1 MEKILTKHFW
11 TINLVTLGMVA
22 YLLSDGSSELA
33 ATKLASLLPQP
44 EDNPAVMSPK
54 RSKLPQIITSPNG
67 DAILGRNIFDSQIGP
82 IDRFPKVEPPP
93 EESIEEVDTGELPLV
108 PCTDTQVKVLATV
121 ASKLDQN
128 WSFASIQE
136 GSATRLYRV
145 GDKLA
150 SREVSGITWRYLF
163 LRGSSDECYID
174 LFDDGTGK
182 KPVVAK
188 KTPPPTKKNEAAPK
202 STSSIEDRI
211 QKVSDTE
218 TIVERSLVNEL
229 LADPTRFIRT
239 VRVRPYKQAGK
250 TVGYKL
256 RRFQANSPLALLGAQ
271 KGDIIHSVNGAELTS
286 VDKALS
292 AYQTLRTQNDVTFS
306 ITRNGK
312 PMDLKVS
319 IR

>member
-22 YLLSDGSSELA
+22 YLLADGSSELA
-33 ATKLASLLPQP
+33 ATKLASLLPQT
-44 EDNPAVMSPK
+44 EDNPSTMTPK
-54 RSKLPQIITSPNG
+54 KLKLPQITNSPNG
-67 DAILGRNIFDSQIGP
+67 DAILGRNIFDSEIGP
-82 IDRFPKVEPPP
+82 IDRFPPVEISTD
-93 EESIEEVDTGELPLV
+93 ETTEEVDTGALPLV
-108 PCTDTQVKVLATV
+108 PCANGTAKVLATV
-121 ASKLDQN
+121 ASKVDQS

-136 GSATRLYRV
+136 GKETRLYRV

-174 LFDDGTGK
+174 LFDDGTGN

-188 KTPPPTKKNEAAPK
+188 KPKTPSKKEAPK
-202 STSSIEDRI
+202 GASSIEDRI

-229 LADPTRFIRT
+229 LADPTRFVRT
-239 VRVRPYKQAGK
+239 VRVRPYKKAGK

-256 RRFQANSPLALLGAQ
+256 RRFQPNSPLALLGAQ

-292 AYQTLRTQNDVTFS
+292 AYQALRTENDVTFS